1 MIAGKSLAW
10 LFSVP
15 WLLGVGPALAQEEGP
30 GEPMPAEVVEP
41 ADDALDEAR
50 EQIAALR
57 ARLEDQ
63 TALTEEEATE
73 RGRLRL
79 LLDDASLLLDDRESD
94 GERLAAAQRLG
105 ERGDTDAL
113 PFLRAAARSRSEAV
127 QVAAVRAASA
137 LDDAAIPQDVLYDP
151 NLSFSAR
158 REAIGALVSLQRRE
172 AGEHLWA
179 AANDRKLWRSLRRD
193 AAVGFEEGYP
203 DLLAELG
210 PPTTASDPLGFTAGV
225 LANGVAGG
233 VLLSSI
239 GTWGRSDE
247 AVVIGALGGSAVG
260 LGTAVLYTRQRPL
273 TAGQGLRYASD
284 VAWGLTA
291 AGLASGL
298 TYSDAWD
305 LRDRHRANLS
315 ALYRAVGVGVGA
327 GLGMARLGDD
337 IDPVDVVESDL
348 SGVLGLALAMSISDL
363 GWSAV
368 SQWRPNEWA
377 CDTWDL
383 DVPEPL
389 ACRHRDYRDV
399 SLWSAGLVG
408 AAAGLG
414 IHAAVREAWDLQ
426 PEDLLFA
433 SVVGAEAAWIGGWL
447 PETLD
452 VRTRASHA
460 IAPLTGGFA
469 AGLLASHFRPVGP
482 GISAGMAWGTLL
494 GNTGGYGIASLA
506 DAPEE
511 YRVAIMLAAGAAGT
525 VAGGF
530 AGAHLSPTPGDMAM
544 LAIGVP
550 LATAEG
556 AAIGHYL
563 DKKGGFSAEQSTGL
577 WLTSFSVSG
586 IGLTA
591 LATQVDPRPGDMVFL
606 GTAAA
611 WGVWYGTMTP
621 LAMQLPGDPE
631 DGVLAATLTSDAFL
645 LLGGLAL
652 IRPLDLEPRH
662 TAVAQ
667 ISGVAGA
674 TAGALAVAMASAE
687 AEHVAA
693 GAVIGSTVGLVTGA
707 FLTPVVRSKPERKRQ
722 ASLRP
727 RIRVPGTWA
736 VQLLPTVQ
744 EDGQPGLYA
753 GVTATGL

>member
-1 MIAGKSLAW
+1 MKAAKSLTW

-15 WLLGVGPALAQEEGP
+15 WLLGAGTALAQEKGQGDTP
-30 GEPMPAEVVEP
+30 PAEVVEP
-41 ADDALDEAR
+41 ADDALGEVRAQIEELR
-50 EQIAALR
+50 E
-57 ARLEDQ
+57 RLEQ
-63 TALTEEEATE
+63 QATLTEGEAAE
-73 RGRLRL
+73 RERLRL
-79 LLDDASLLLDDRESD
+79 LLDDASVLLDDREAEGD
-94 GERLAAAQRLG
+94 RLAAALRLG
-105 ERGDTDAL
+105 ERGDADAL
-113 PFLRAAARSRSEAV
+113 PFLRAAARSRSESV
-127 QVAAVRAASA
+127 QVATVRAAAA
-137 LDDAAIPQDVLYDP
+137 LDDAQLSQDVLHDP
-151 NLSFSAR
+151 NLFFSAR
-158 REAIGALVSLQRRE
+158 REAIAALVSLQRRE
-172 AGEHLWA
+172 AGERLWA

-193 AAVGFEEGYP
+193 AAVGFEDGYP
-203 DLLAELG
+203 DLLEEFG
-210 PPTTASDPLGFTAGV
+210 PPTATSDALGFTAGV
-225 LANGVAGG
+225 LANGVTGG
-233 VLLSSI
+233 ILLSSI

-260 LGTAVLYTRQRPL
+260 LGTAVLYTRQRPV

-337 IDPVDVVESDL
+337 IDPVDVIESDL
-348 SGVLGLALAMSISDL
+348 SGILGLAVAMSINDIA
-363 GWSAV
+363 WSGV
-368 SQWRPNEWA
+368 PQVRPDPWA
-377 CDTWDL
+377 CDAWNL
-383 DVPEPL
+383 DEPKPKV
-389 ACRHRDYRDV
+389 CRHRGYRDV

-408 AAAGLG
+408 AAAGVG

-433 SVVGAEAAWIGGWL
+433 SVVGGEAAWIGGWL
-447 PETLD
+447 PQTLD
-452 VRTRASHA
+452 GRTRASHA
-460 IAPLTGGFA
+460 MAPLTAGMA

-482 GISAGMAWGTLL
+482 EISAGMAWGTLL
-494 GNTGGYGIASLA
+494 GNTSGYGIASLT
-506 DAPEE
+506 DAPDEV
-511 YRVAIMLAAGAAGT
+511 RIAFMLGAGVAGT
-525 VAGGF
+525 VAGGV
-530 AGAHLSPTPGDMAM
+530 AGAHLDPTLGDMAM
-544 LAIGVP
+544 LGIGVP

-556 AAIGHYL
+556 AAIGYFL
-563 DKKGGFSAEQSTGL
+563 DEKGWVSAEQSTGL

-591 LATQVDPRPGDMVFL
+591 LATQVDPKPGDMVFL

-621 LAMQLPGDPE
+621 LALQLPGDPE
-631 DGVLAATLTSDAFL
+631 DGVLAATLTGDVFL

-652 IRPLDLEPRH
+652 MRPLDLEPRQ

-707 FLTPVVRSKPERKRQ
+707 FLTTLVSSTGERKRQ
-722 ASLRP
+722 VSLMRL
-727 RIRVPGTWA
+727 RVPGTWA